1 MLDSLWLKSKEIIF
15 QEKAKEL
22 EEAAKN
28 REHKEVTHLSGSISC
43 LIYFRGLPTLEMSHS
58 RVQLFIL

>member
-1 MLDSLWLKSKEIIF
+1 MRVFDSLWVKSKEIIF

-28 REHKEVTHLSGSISC
+28 REHKEVRHLSEAISC
-43 LIYFRGLPTLEMSHS
+43 LIYFRGFP
-58 RVQLFIL
+58 I